1 MKSNLPIIG
10 KILAVVIS
18 VLCIA
23 FMAILHFSDKDSR
36 AETEAV
42 VEEVNE
48 GTRAEEKTQSVQ
60 AAAAK
65 AAREKTDSFYQKRRT
80 DLVRTPCA
88 GASQH
93 LRDPGRDG

>member
-1 MKSNLPIIG
+1 MEKFMKSNLPIIG

-48 GTRAEEKTQSVQ
+48 GTRAEEKTQLFRLLQ
-60 AAAAK
+60 P
-65 AAREKTDSFYQKRRT
+65 RQ
-80 DLVRTPCA
+80 
-88 GASQH
+88 
-93 LRDPGRDG
+93 PGRKRTVFIRNW